1 MKGFDPQSHRE
12 ARRAWQVMACAAITL
27 MSVAT
32 ATAAPASIHLPVPSL
47 TGPITSPAS
56 PVDHSAFTPSTDA
69 LPAAVLQGILEIA
82 EGRLQSSPQLL
93 KPLIE
98 GRDALLFPAI
108 SLSLFSDG
116 DLLVPVQR
124 GSMVR
129 ELATKPPRSYWRV
142 IPQTGRIWREPGDG
156 EWSRA
161 ALPLMLVNDTENH
174 AHQGVATFLYREGAV
189 SALRLQFAQHT
200 GPYLLKQHAVLWGS
214 AALRWR
220 SAAPTA
226 FDAERA
232 LARRERD
239 ERLPVKPWTELVK
252 QFPTGSLDG
261 FGGPVLPHW
270 QVLNAVVYRGT
281 LYVQDSPT
289 PYGPYPYPLE
299 MRFGVRSVM
308 KSIAAPLALLRLA
321 ETLGPYVLE
330 LRIGDYVPG
339 LDAKFSRI
347 RFIDAANMAS
357 GFGGL
362 GSLVTRPND
371 PYAGYLEGDYDGWY
385 TAPSS
390 AEKLQAIRRN
400 LKPYP
405 WEPGTVMRYRDQD
418 YFLLGV
424 AIDGFLKSVRGAD
437 ADLWRMLQ
445 EEVFAPIG
453 IRQAPAVRTRESS
466 ERDGVIWANA
476 GYYPTVEELA
486 KIALLLQAGG
496 AHQGRQILHGPLT
509 RDLLAAREALVP
521 TVDGTQGVDAATR
534 TAAPMLY
541 RMGYWFPRYV
551 SARDG
556 IVRHLPS
563 MQGSGENRV
572 TLYPNGIIAL
582 HLGKA
587 SELPAGERATSDDAD
602 ATHRIIERL
611 AGF

>member
-1 MKGFDPQSHRE
+1 MRRSI
-12 ARRAWQVMACAAITL
+12 RAWRVIACSAIVCVL
-27 MSVAT
+27 KST
-32 ATAAPASIHLPVPSL
+32 AFAGPASLHLPVPSL
-47 TGPITSPAS
+47 TGPVSASAS
-56 PVDHSAFTPSTDA
+56 PVNHAAFTPAADA
-69 LPAAVLQGILEIA
+69 LPAAALQGTLEIA
-82 EGRLQSSPQLL
+82 QGRLQSSPRLL
-93 KPLIE
+93 KPIID

-108 SLSLFSDG
+108 SLTLFSDG
-116 DLLVPVQR
+116 DLLVPLQR

-129 ELATKPPRSYWRV
+129 EVAAKSPRSYWRV
-142 IPQTGRIWREPGDG
+142 IPQTGRVWREPGDG

-174 AHQGVATFLYREGAV
+174 AHQGVATFLYRDGNI

-220 SAAPTA
+220 NAVPGA

-232 LARRERD
+232 AARRERD
-239 ERLPVKPWTELVK
+239 EQLPVKPWAELVN
-252 QFPTGSLDG
+252 QFPAGTFEG
-261 FGGPVLPHW
+261 FGGPVLPQW
-270 QVLNAVVYRGT
+270 QVLNAMVYRGT

-339 LDAKFSRI
+339 LDAKFKRI

-362 GSLVTRPND
+362 GSLVTQPNN

-385 TAPSS
+385 TAPSTVQ
-390 AEKLQAIRRN
+390 KLEAIRRN

-424 AIDGFLKSVRGAD
+424 AIDGFLKSVRGPE
-437 ADLWRMLQ
+437 ADLWRMLE

-453 IRQAPAVRTRESS
+453 IRHAPAVRTRESN

-486 KIALLLQAGG
+486 KIGLLLQANG
-496 AHQGRQILHGPLT
+496 AHQGRQLLHGSLT
-509 RDLLAAREALVP
+509 RDLLAGRGALVP
-521 TVDGTQGVDAATR
+521 TVDGSRDIDAATR

-551 SARDG
+551 STRDG
-556 IVRHLPS
+556 SVRHLPS
-563 MQGSGENRV
+563 MQGSGENRL
-572 TLYPNGIIAL
+572 TIYPNGVIAL
-582 HLGKA
+582 HMGKA
-587 SELPAGERATSDDAD
+587 SELPAGERASSDDVD
-602 ATHRIIERL
+602 ATHRIVEQL
-611 AGF
+611 APF

>member
-1 MKGFDPQSHRE
+1 MSGWFV
-12 ARRAWQVMACAAITL
+12 AACGALTFLCADSLFAGPAAL
-27 MSVAT
+27 
-32 ATAAPASIHLPVPSL
+32 HLPVAAL
-47 TGPITSPAS
+47 TGPMTAPAS
-56 PVDHSAFTPSTDA
+56 PVDHAAFTPGPDA
-69 LPAAVLQGILEIA
+69 SSGAALQGVLEIA
-82 EGRLQSSPQLL
+82 EARLQSAPALQ
-93 KPLIE
+93 KPMID

-108 SLSLFSDG
+108 SLTLFSDG
-116 DLLVPVQR
+116 ELLVPVQR

-129 ELATKPPRSYWRV
+129 EAAAKSPRSYWRV
-142 IPQTGRIWREPGDG
+142 IPQPGRIWREPGDG

-174 AHQGVATFLYREGAV
+174 AHQGVATFLYRDGTV

-200 GPYLLKQHAVLWGS
+200 GPYLLKQHVVLWGS
-214 AALRWR
+214 AALRW
-220 SAAPTA
+220 SNEASEA
-226 FDAERA
+226 FATERA
-232 LARRERD
+232 AARRERA
-239 ERLPVKPWTELVK
+239 ERLPVKPWADLVG
-252 QFPTGSLDG
+252 QFPAGTLEG
-261 FGGPVLPHW
+261 FGGPVLPRW
-270 QVLNAVVYRGT
+270 QVLNALVHRGT

-321 ETLGPYVLE
+321 ETVGPYVLD

-339 LDAKFSRI
+339 LDAKFGRI

-357 GFGGL
+357 GYGGL
-362 GSLVTRPND
+362 GSLVTQPNN

-390 AEKLQAIRRN
+390 AQKLAAVRRN

-424 AIDGFLKSVRGAD
+424 AIDAFLKSVRGPD
-437 ADLWRMLQ
+437 ADLWRML
-445 EEVFAPIG
+445 ESEVFKPIG
-453 IRQAPAVRTRESS
+453 IHHAPAVRTRESS

-486 KIALLLQAGG
+486 KIALLVQAGG

-509 RDLLAAREALVP
+509 RELLAARDALVP
-521 TVDGTQGVDAATR
+521 TVDGSRQVEAATR
-534 TAAPMLY
+534 SAAPMLY

-556 IVRHLPS
+556 AIRHLPS

-572 TLYPNGIIAL
+572 TMYPNGIIAL
-582 HLGKA
+582 HMGKA
-587 SELPAGERATSDDAD
+587 SELPTGERASSDDAD
-602 ATHRIIERL
+602 TTHRIVERL
-611 AGF
+611 APF